1 LEEVTVAVTIVGV
14 GCCHWKKVLLLSLF
28 VEVLA
33 AVVQGGS
40 YIVPQNEIEKPSK

>member
-1 LEEVTVAVTIVGV
+1 
-14 GCCHWKKVLLLSLF
+14 LLLSSF
-28 VEVLA
+28 EVLA